1 MTKSPSASGNLEV
14 GSRRQS
20 ARTRKV
26 TGRLLATLPLP
37 SQHAPRVWPEATST
51 TTKAFT
57 LPRPHEDFLLQ
68 LLKKH
73 LQCSHSTCHGYFDSP
88 HRAWYTPRFSQ
99 TFLST
104 VSAQGRSH
112 ERCSFEC
119 CPNYSFHLNIK
130 LGQLCPLF
138 ALTKFHFSASS
149 VKKIILIVCIN
160 WLYVI
165 NNAISDVGPKNHIAH
180 IAHVALRSSE
190 VREPPNQIMN
200 YFRKCQ

>member
-1 MTKSPSASGNLEV
+1 MVSLTALTGLGTHQGFRRHSSALCQLREGL
-14 GSRRQS
+14 
-20 ARTRKV
+20 TRDN
-26 TGRLLATLPLP
+26 
-37 SQHAPRVWPEATST
+37 E
-51 TTKAFT
+51 
-57 LPRPHEDFLLQ
+57 
-68 LLKKH
+68 
-73 LQCSHSTCHGYFDSP
+73 
-88 HRAWYTPRFSQ
+88 
-99 TFLST
+99 
-104 VSAQGRSH
+104 
-112 ERCSFEC
+112 CSFEC

-190 VREPPNQIMN
+190 VREPPYEIMN